1 MNEAVMFIVLGL
13 SFFEVSF
20 LLLYNIEN
28 SFLIL
33 FFPKLFFEK
42 VKKRNNFKLKTIYFI
57 CYLFIILKSI
67 LGWSFTII
75 MVKLFFNG
83 IDFLT
88 DIIPKDYNNFSSSSI
103 LALILVCAELSRSS
117 ILDID
122 VHTVFKKCCRILKK
136 WNIFLEIRKKKKIE
150 NKNI

>member
-1 MNEAVMFIVLGL
+1 MNEAVMVIVLGL

-67 LGWSFTII
+67 LGWAFTII
-75 MVKLFFNG
+75 MVKLFFNE

-88 DIIPKDYNNFSSSSI
+88 DIIPKDYNNFSSI
-103 LALILVCAELSRSS
+103 LALILICAELSRSS

-122 VHTVFKKCCRILKK
+122 VHTVFKKCCKFFKK
-136 WNIFLEIRKKKKIE
+136 WNIFSKNEIKKIE

>member
-1 MNEAVMFIVLGL
+1 MNEAVMVIVLGL

-67 LGWSFTII
+67 LGWVFTII

-88 DIIPKDYNNFSSSSI
+88 DIIPKDYNNFSSI
-103 LALILVCAELSRSS
+103 LALILICAELSRSS

-122 VHTVFKKCCRILKK
+122 VHTVFKKCCKFFKK
-136 WNIFLEIRKKKKIE
+136 WNIFSKNEIREKTE
-150 NKNI
+150 NKNF

>member
-1 MNEAVMFIVLGL
+1 MNEAVMLIVLGL

-67 LGWSFTII
+67 LGWAFTII
-75 MVKLFFNG
+75 MVKFFFNG

-88 DIIPKDYNNFSSSSI
+88 DIIPKDYNNFSSI

-136 WNIFLEIRKKKKIE
+136 WNNFLEIRKKKKIE

>member
-1 MNEAVMFIVLGL
+1 MNEAVILVILGL

-28 SFLIL
+28 SFLTL

-57 CYLFIILKSI
+57 CYLFIILKTI
-67 LGWSFTII
+67 LCWSFMII
-75 MVKLFFNG
+75 IVKLFFEG

-88 DIIPKDYNNFSSSSI
+88 DITPKRYNSFSSI
-103 LALILVCAELSRSS
+103 LALALICAELSRTT
-117 ILDID
+117 ILDISIY
-122 VHTVFKKCCRILKK
+122 TVFKKCYIFFKK
-136 WNIFLEIRKKKKIE
+136 WNIFSKNERKKIE
-150 NKNI
+150 NKNF

>member
-1 MNEAVMFIVLGL
+1 MNEAVMVIVLGL

-67 LGWSFTII
+67 LGWTFTII

-88 DIIPKDYNNFSSSSI
+88 DIIPKDYNNFSSI
-103 LALILVCAELSRSS
+103 LALILICAELSRSS

-122 VHTVFKKCCRILKK
+122 VHTVFKKCCKFFKK
-136 WNIFLEIRKKKKIE
+136 WNIFSKNEIKKIE

>member
-1 MNEAVMFIVLGL
+1 MNEAVMLIVLGL

-67 LGWSFTII
+67 LGWAFTII
-75 MVKLFFNG
+75 MVKFFFNG

-88 DIIPKDYNNFSSSSI
+88 DIIPKDYNNFSSI
-103 LALILVCAELSRSS
+103 LALILICAELSRSS

-122 VHTVFKKCCRILKK
+122 VHTVFKKCCKFFKK
-136 WNIFLEIRKKKKIE
+136 WNIFSKNEIREKTE
-150 NKNI
+150 NKNF

>member
-1 MNEAVMFIVLGL
+1 MNEAVMVIVLGL

-67 LGWSFTII
+67 LGWAFTII
-75 MVKLFFNG
+75 MVKLFFNR

-88 DIIPKDYNNFSSSSI
+88 DIIPKDYNNFSSI
-103 LALILVCAELSRSS
+103 LALILICAELSRSS

-122 VHTVFKKCCRILKK
+122 VHTVFKKYCRILKK
-136 WNIFLEIRKKKKIE
+136 WNNFLEIRKKKKIE